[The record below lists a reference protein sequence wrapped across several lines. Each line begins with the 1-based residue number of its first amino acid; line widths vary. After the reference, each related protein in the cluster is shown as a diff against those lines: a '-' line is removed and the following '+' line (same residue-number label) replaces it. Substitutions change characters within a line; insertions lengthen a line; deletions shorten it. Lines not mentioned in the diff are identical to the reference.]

1 MDKTAS
7 SLEGKIER
15 EILINN
21 YLLIVQLLEDA
32 LVGELKS
39 KLEIIES
46 EMDMRVESLIS
57 SIHDYR
63 DECKKK
69 LDLIKDDFKK
79 YLWWLNTNSVS
90 VVFLSRTVIKRRKI
104 SKSVNQ
110 DNEYLLI
117 IIKEVF
123 LIWQTFFW

>member
-57 SIHDYR
+57 SIHDYC

-79 YLWWLNTNSVS
+79 
-90 VVFLSRTVIKRRKI
+90 
-104 SKSVNQ
+104 
-110 DNEYLLI
+110 
-117 IIKEVF
+117 
-123 LIWQTFFW
+123 

>member
-1 MDKTAS
+1 LDKTAS

-69 LDLIKDDFKK
+69 LDSIKDDFKK
-79 YLWWLNTNSVS
+79 YL
-90 VVFLSRTVIKRRKI
+90 
-104 SKSVNQ
+104 
-110 DNEYLLI
+110 
-117 IIKEVF
+117 
-123 LIWQTFFW
+123 